1 MYNFCFTFVARN
13 DYNMIMNEIPHVGF
27 DTVGSLDERNLDI
40 TDDGIAIFNTI
51 NDLPLNTYPTRIVA
65 AVMAVILKGELT
77 LTINLKEYHVEA
89 HNLILLM
96 PNQIIQTITKS
107 EDFEGVY
114 IAISRQAV
122 NDMTTGP
129 QNNLNT
135 FLYAQ
140 EQPITTISTEE
151 EESLMEYH
159 TFIWKQI
166 KSRGNIYKRQISN
179 YLILSLSLEIMNIV
193 NKHRPVSSIPKTRK
207 EEQFERFL
215 ALMSDFY
222 AQNRSVSFYADKMC
236 ITPKYLSSLCKSL
249 TGTTASGWIDWNVIL
264 EAKAML
270 KNSNFT
276 VQEVSEKLNF
286 PNQSFFG
293 KYFKHH
299 VGVSPK
305 EYRNRK

>member
-1 MYNFCFTFVARN
+1 MNMN
-13 DYNMIMNEIPHVGF
+13 DIPHVGF
-27 DTVGSLDERNLDI
+27 DTVENLNENLNQENLDI
-40 TDDGIAIFNTI
+40 TDEGIAIFNTI

-65 AVMAVILKGELT
+65 AAMAVILKGELT

-89 HNLILLM
+89 HNLVLLM
-96 PNQIIQTITKS
+96 PNQIIQTIDKS
-107 EDFEGVY
+107 DDFEGVY

-122 NDMTTGP
+122 NNLTTGS

-140 EQPITTISTEE
+140 DKPVTIITVEE
-151 EESLMEYH
+151 EKSLMEYH
-159 TFIWKQI
+159 SFIWKQI
-166 KSRGNIYKRQISN
+166 KNKGNMYKRQISN
-179 YLILSLSLEIMNIV
+179 YLILSLTLEIMNIV
-193 NKHRPVSSIPKTRK
+193 NGHRPLGSVPKTRK

-215 ALMSDFY
+215 NLMGDY
-222 AQNRSVSFYADKMC
+222 YTKNRAVSFYADKMC

-249 TGTTASGWIDWNVIL
+249 TGTTASEWIDRCVIL

-276 VQEVSEKLNF
+276 VQEVSEKLSF

-299 VGVSPK
+299 VGISPK